1 MRMTLKEVNRHFT
14 ELAGF
19 GKKVF
24 PSRLGFAISCNLE
37 RMQEEIERVENERKK
52 LCEMYAEK
60 DESGNVLM
68 AESVINGQKMQE
80 YKMSE
85 ENKKAFSEEYTQLL
99 ETEVEIDIRKS
110 GMEEIEQCEKI
121 ERYDLLSVAE
131 LLALSFMLEE

>member
-1 MRMTLKEVNRHFT
+1 
-14 ELAGF
+14 
-19 GKKVF
+19 
-24 PSRLGFAISCNLE
+24 
-37 RMQEEIERVENERKK
+37 
-52 LCEMYAEK
+52 MYAEK